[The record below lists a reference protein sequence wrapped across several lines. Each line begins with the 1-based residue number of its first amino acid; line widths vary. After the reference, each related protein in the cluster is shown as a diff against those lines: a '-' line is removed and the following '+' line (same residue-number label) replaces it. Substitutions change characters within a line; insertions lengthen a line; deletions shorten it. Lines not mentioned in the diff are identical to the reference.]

1 MKGIIFTEFLELVE
15 EKFGLAVLDD
25 ILDRANDQGIYTAVG
40 SYDHRKLV
48 SLIVHLSQ
56 VTGIPVE
63 QLQEVFGEAVFDNLL
78 ASISN
83 RSSLH
88 QCHSTFQF
96 IRHVEEYIHVEVKKL
111 YPDAKPP
118 EFIFIEQDRMKMVFD
133 YKSARCMGH
142 VCLGLMR
149 GCAKHFGEELAIQME
164 TLNPTGSHVRFNVA
178 LVKGKQDG

>member
-56 VTGIPVE
+56 VTGLSVE
-63 QLQEVFGEAVFDNLL
+63 QLQEVFGEA
-78 ASISN
+78 
-83 RSSLH
+83 
-88 QCHSTFQF
+88 
-96 IRHVEEYIHVEVKKL
+96 
-111 YPDAKPP
+111 
-118 EFIFIEQDRMKMVFD
+118 VFD

>member
-15 EKFGLAVLDD
+15 EKFGLTVLDD
-25 ILDRANDQGIYTAVG
+25 ILDRAGDEGVYTAVG

-48 SLIVHLSQ
+48 SVIVHLSQ
-56 VTGIPVE
+56 VTGLSVE

-142 VCLGLMR
+142 VLPWIDERVCQAFWRRTGDTDGDTQTNR
-149 GCAKHFGEELAIQME
+149 QSRSFQCCFG
-164 TLNPTGSHVRFNVA
+164 
-178 LVKGKQDG
+178 KG